1 MLENIEVLCHS
12 CIRINK
18 EKVIYFDPFKIEKN
32 YNDADV
38 IFITHDH
45 YDHYSEEDIEKVE
58 KNNTVIVAPEELLTK
73 LLRRGFDRENI
84 VLVESNESYTVE
96 GIKFETVPSYNI
108 DKQFHPRANDWVGY
122 IIELGGVRYY
132 IAGDTDITVE
142 AKQVKCDVAFVP
154 VGGTYT
160 MDYKEAA
167 ELVNT
172 IKPEIAVPIHYGS
185 IVGEKQ
191 DAEEFDKMLEK
202 NIRCEELLK

>member
-73 LLRRGFDRENI
+73 LLRKGFDRENI
-84 VLVESNESYTVE
+84 VLVEPNESYTVE

-191 DAEEFDKMLEK
+191 DAEEFGKLLDED
-202 NIRCEELLK
+202 IRCEKLLK